1 MLINGV
7 QGNFISIH
15 DRGLMYGDGVF
26 RTMLVRNGQIRSW
39 PRHYNK
45 LRHDCSVLNLDCP
58 SEAVLVD
65 ELGQLTQLHA
75 DEVAKIII
83 TRGTSSRGY
92 APPQPSIV
100 TRILSVAP
108 APDYPDAHAT
118 QGIAAHICR
127 LHLAHQPRLAGIK
140 HLNRLENVLAASELN
155 GLNVHEGMLF
165 DMAGHLIEAT
175 RSNVF
180 LVRDGELFTPD
191 LSNCGVAGVQRDR
204 VIEWASQHGVRCH
217 ISNCSLEDMLTS
229 DEVFLVNS
237 VIGLWPIREMPG
249 FRCEHHPI
257 SLRIQHWLK
266 HENY

>member
-7 QGNFISIH
+7 QGNSININ

-26 RTMLVRNGQIRSW
+26 RTMHVESGQVQYW
-39 PRHYNK
+39 PRHYSK
-45 LRHDCSVLNLDCP
+45 LQHDCAALNLDCP
-58 SEAVLVD
+58 AETILAN

-75 DEVAKIII
+75 DGVAKIII
-83 TRGTSSRGY
+83 TRGASTRGY
-92 APPQPSIV
+92 TPPQTPIT
-100 TRILSVAP
+100 TRILSIVA
-108 APDYPDAHAT
+108 APDYPKTHAT
-118 QGIAAHICR
+118 EGILAHICR
-127 LHLAHQPRLAGIK
+127 LKLAHQPRLAGVK
-140 HLNRLENVLAASELN
+140 HLNRLENVLAAAELID
-155 GLNVHEGMLF
+155 LNVQEGMLF
-165 DMAGHLIEAT
+165 DMAGYLIEAT

-180 LVRDGELFTPD
+180 LVRNGALFTPD

-204 VIEWASQHGVRCH
+204 VIEWASQHGVQCH
-217 ISNCSLEDMLTS
+217 ISSYSLEDLLTS
-229 DEVFLVNS
+229 DEIFLVNS